1 MNKKTIR
8 KDILLKMK
16 AFDSSKKEIAD
27 HWLKEQLLN
36 NEWYKNAHRI
46 GMVLSMPHEVDTY
59 KIIQTVLNDNKKVFV
74 PNTNYKTREM
84 NFKELIDLDSIVED
98 EKGINYVE
106 ADTEITDEL
115 DLIIVP
121 GVAFRNDGYR
131 IGYGGGYF
139 DRFLSQ
145 SDANTISLI
154 YDFQLTDFEIENHD
168 QPVKELIIYKT

>member
-8 KDILLKMK
+8 KDILSKMK
-16 AFDSSKKEIAD
+16 AFDSSNKEDAD
-27 HWLKEQLLN
+27 NWLKEHLLN
-36 NEWYKNAHRI
+36 HEWYKNAHRI

-59 KIIQTVLNDNKKVFV
+59 KIIQTALNDNKKVFV

-84 NFKELIDLDSIVED
+84 NFKEIIDLDSIVED
-98 EKGINYVE
+98 EKGINSVKG
-106 ADTEITDEL
+106 DTEITDEL

-121 GVAFRNDGYR
+121 GVAFRDDGYR

-139 DRFLSQ
+139 DRFLSK
-145 SDANTISLI
+145 SNANTISLI

-168 QPVKELIIYKT
+168 QPVSELIIYKT